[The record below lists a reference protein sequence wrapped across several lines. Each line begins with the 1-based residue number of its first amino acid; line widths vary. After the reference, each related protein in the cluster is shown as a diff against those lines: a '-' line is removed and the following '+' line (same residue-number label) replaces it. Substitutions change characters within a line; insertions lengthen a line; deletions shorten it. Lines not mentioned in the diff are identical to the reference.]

1 MFDDFDWKNLLK
13 SVDALIRKE
22 KYGSYQEITSLTIR
36 ELDDIW
42 KVITSKE
49 QEANLQEALQ
59 NVEQQQWETEKL

>member
-13 SVDALIRKE
+13 TVDALIRKE

-42 KVITSKE
+42 KVIISKE

-59 NVEQQQWETEKL
+59 NVE

>member
-13 SVDALIRKE
+13 TVDALIRNE

-36 ELDDIW
+36 ELDEIW

-49 QEANLQEALQ
+49 QEANLQKALQ
-59 NVEQQQWETEKL
+59 NME